1 MVIWSMFWM
10 RMEMLLDKK
19 SRMMK
24 PINGLLVKIRIV
36 FWDYERAGV
45 WQKDEREEAA
55 IYGCQPGDF
64 KYVDQNGDGIMNN
77 KDKVFQGYT
86 TPRFRWTL
94 RNEWTYKNL
103 SLSLSYILI

>member
-36 FWDYERAGV
+36 F
-45 WQKDEREEAA
+45 
-55 IYGCQPGDF
+55 
-64 KYVDQNGDGIMNN
+64 GIMRELESGKKMNV
-77 KDKVFQGYT
+77 KKL
-86 TPRFRWTL
+86 RFMGV
-94 RNEWTYKNL
+94 NL
-103 SLSLSYILI
+103 VILNMSTKTETVS